1 MAALASLAD
10 FVRLGLPAG
19 ALVPAPRPIETID
32 ATLDRIVASGHG
44 LLDGDELRLGG
55 AGVLPVPVSAAD
67 RYGVSIV
74 DLDAFQL
81 VYLSGVLV
89 GQIVD
94 LTSAGTKPIEYR
106 VDPRPAISRAIEA
119 ASAQVQ
125 DKATAHS
132 EIVTPTDEV
141 IEVVCVLA
149 AGILTSANRLRL
161 PLNEKQLDELQT
173 RLGYAH
179 ARLKKWESG
188 KPIAGLIDVTPTV
201 AEVGAVAGLVTA
213 PNGNPS
219 QWGWGCGI

>member
-19 ALVPAPRPIETID
+19 ALVPAPRPIEAVD
-32 ATLDRIVASGHG
+32 ASLDRIVASGHG

-55 AGVLPVPVSAAD
+55 AGVLPVPTSIAE

-81 VYLSGVLV
+81 VYLTGLNA

-94 LTSAGTKPIEYR
+94 LSSTGTKPIEYR
-106 VDPRPAISRAIEA
+106 VDPRPAILRAIEA

-149 AGILTSANRLRL
+149 AGILTGANRLRL

-179 ARLKKWESG
+179 ARLKKWEAG
-188 KPIAGLIDVTPTV
+188 KPIAGLVDATPAL
-201 AEVGAVAGLVTA
+201 AETGATAGLISVPPGN
-213 PNGNPS
+213 PNG
-219 QWGWGCGI
+219 WGWGCGL